1 MPTRHTLPTLLLAA
15 LLAQGASAQTP
26 AGPAQFIVPPSTQNQ
41 FLASVAMDGT
51 GNLTFLWSDYL
62 SGAVYTRRFSKDDV
76 PLGPAVRLEP
86 PRYGTWAGTVVANQR
101 GDVLMTWSRGRGSGP
116 AEFILRRTS
125 PVLRTLT
132 LKLKGAPDIAVDNK
146 GNFVA
151 IWVASTPD
159 GTRVFGQRYN
169 SDGTPRGP
177 EFNAATSKTG
187 NHTSPSV
194 AMNPSTGEFVVVWE
208 VRAADGTGLGVY
220 GQRFGFTTGRQGSEF
235 PIFVPPASERPSQ
248 IQAFAPQVARS
259 ARGGFVVIW
268 RNPADEFQLDVLG
281 QRYSATG
288 DLVGDRLV
296 IDENVD
302 LPDSHPQIAM
312 SPPGDFVVAW
322 DDQGTSPQWF
332 RLFDRRGTPAGP
344 VVSQPGMGG
353 APYYGTGRVAYGWD
367 GTFVYAWTNYNDEGD
382 IGNTIS
388 FQRFSA
394 E

>member
-1 MPTRHTLPTLLLAA
+1 MPTRHTLPLLLLAA
-15 LLAQGASAQTP
+15 LLAQGAVAQTP

-76 PLGPAVRLEP
+76 PLGPTVRLEP

-169 SDGTPRGP
+169 SDGTARGP
-177 EFNAATSKTG
+177 EFNVATSTHGINKV
-187 NHTSPSV
+187 HTAPSV
-194 AMNPSTGEFVVVWE
+194 AMNP
-208 VRAADGTGLGVY
+208 
-220 GQRFGFTTGRQGSEF
+220 
-235 PIFVPPASERPSQ
+235 
-248 IQAFAPQVARS
+248 
-259 ARGGFVVIW
+259 
-268 RNPADEFQLDVLG
+268 
-281 QRYSATG
+281 ATG
-288 DLVGDRLV
+288 GAAETVIAFGAAGEIPLLGDFDGDGRDDACVFAHNTFRCDTAHNGGAAEAVLTV
-296 IDENVD
+296 NGPGRPLIGNVD
-302 LPDSHPQIAM
+302 GL
-312 SPPGDFVVAW
+312 
-322 DDQGTSPQWF
+322 
-332 RLFDRRGTPAGP
+332 
-344 VVSQPGMGG
+344 
-353 APYYGTGRVAYGWD
+353 
-367 GTFVYAWTNYNDEGD
+367 
-382 IGNTIS
+382 
-388 FQRFSA
+388 
-394 E
+394 